1 MDGDNILVID
11 DDKNNTQQISEILRK
26 EGYTTHI
33 AKTKAEALR
42 TALEIHPVL
51 VLVKSMLIDASGY
64 EVIRDLRNEESLK
77 NLPFIMLSEIE
88 KKYDDRYRTIY
99 KIVDTVRLPVEK
111 DDLLQKIR
119 EHTEWGLPKEELPDE
134 DIQNDDIRFDL
145 AEKGDRFSDT
155 PRHARHISLREES
168 EFDESPLSDHTI
180 KINSPESPPHT
191 GDTLSDVE
199 YTSDEDLQDLIGEDT
214 TAMESDEDEILNT
227 LKENRAKRKKFFA
240 ITAFSVFAILLAVVY
255 LLFLRD
261 TSPDRSDKMLAKAAV
276 RKTAAPTPPPSP
288 TLTPKP
294 EPSPVKPT
302 EAMTKPV
309 EKPAAEPA
317 PKTPLKAEPAVT
329 PAAAAQTQKSE
340 PVGSRPSGDVS
351 PAQEKKQPVAAPIT
365 KPVERPVAEPSAKPV
380 EKPVAAPITK
390 PAEKPVAEP
399 APKATPKAEPAVAA
413 HKAGPAHRVAH
424 SNRVHS
430 NRVAHNNKVRI
441 AKKGNVL
448 PARRKEA
455 TSASG
460 AYVIQLGSF
469 RELANAKKLTDSLS
483 REGYGPSIITVK
495 DPQGTATY
503 KVLAGRY
510 KNKADAMSAM
520 KKLKDTRKMDV
531 ILRKP

>member
-1 MDGDNILVID
+1 MNGDNILVID

-26 EGYTTHI
+26 EGYTTYI

-111 DDLLQKIR
+111 SDLLEKVMEHAGLSVPR
-119 EHTEWGLPKEELPDE
+119 EDMPDE
-134 DIQNDDIRFDL
+134 DGQHADIKFGL
-145 AEKGDRFSDT
+145 VEKGDALSDS
-155 PRHARHISLREES
+155 PRHVSHISARSES

-240 ITAFSVFAILLAVVY
+240 ITAFSVFAILLGVVY
-255 LLFLRD
+255 LLFVRD
-261 TSPDRSDKMLAKAAV
+261 TTPTDKMTAKTMV
-276 RKTAAPTPPPSP
+276 RKTAAPTPPPAPSLPP
-288 TLTPKP
+288 TP

-302 EAMTKPV
+302 VAETKPV
-309 EKPAAEPA
+309 EKPAAELA
-317 PKTPLKAEPAVT
+317 PKTPLKAEPSVT
-329 PAAAAQTQKSE
+329 PSVAAQSQKSE
-340 PVGSRPSGDVS
+340 QANSKPSGDAS
-351 PAQEKKQPVAAPIT
+351 PAQGKKQPVAEPIE
-365 KPVERPVAEPSAKPV
+365 KPVAEPPAR
-380 EKPVAAPITK
+380 T
-390 PAEKPVAEP
+390 AEKPVAEHTAKA
-399 APKATPKAEPAVAA
+399 APRAEPAVAA
-413 HKAGPAHRVAH
+413 HNAGLARKNRVAH
-424 SNRVHS
+424 G

-448 PARRKEA
+448 PARRKEN

-469 RELANAKKLTDSLS
+469 KDLANAKKLTDSLS

-510 KNKADAMSAM
+510 KNKTDAMAAM
-520 KKLKDTRKMDV
+520 KKLKDTKKMDV